1 MARTGRGSTT
11 RWTMVRRSV
20 LLAALAWAAF
30 SLPAHA
36 QSGCT
41 DADGNEVPPVAHLV
55 SAVGEV
61 SIAGQA
67 PRGEAPY
74 RPICAGQSVVVGPG
88 SRAAVNV
95 IGADTPLRLDE
106 NTVSRFDA
114 PPAPGSG
121 LVELLR
127 GGLYFLSEV
136 RRTLTVRTPYV
147 NAGVE
152 GTEVYLRV
160 ADDRTRM
167 IVLEGRVAAT
177 PGPASDLPFAASTVT
192 TGQQLTVAQ
201 GAPPQVTDLP
211 DDGAAFGA
219 LRRVT
224 VGSLSWTLFYP
235 EVLVAGE
242 AASEPTL
249 AEAARLLAAG
259 QRGQAQ
265 TLLDRVP
272 DAGIAGGL
280 AAALRTS
287 IAVALRDTAAADAQA
302 ARALALAPEQAA
314 PWLAQSY
321 ARQLALDLDGAVAA
335 AREAAARM
343 PAQPLPQ
350 ARLAELY
357 LMQGDTRQ
365 ARQAAEAAARLGATP
380 LTDIAL
386 GYTELASYRAAPA
399 EAAFRRA
406 LQQESQNPTALL
418 GLGLALVKQG
428 DLAAGT
434 VQLQNAAVADPGSSL
449 LRSYLGKAFFT
460 GRNDAGAAKQ
470 YAIAK
475 ALDPADPTPFLYDAI
490 RLQLANQPVP
500 ALRELEQS
508 IARNENRASF
518 RSPLLLQQD
527 RAARGASL
535 GRIYSDLGFDEVGQL
550 EASRSLAIDPT
561 SASAHRFLSDLY
573 VGQPRL
579 EVARASQLLVSQLLS
594 PPSSDPVQ
602 PSAPFIGLDVIPAT
616 GPLRPSFNEYSPL
629 FEQDRL
635 RFSSEGAIGNN
646 DTHTTENIVSG
657 LYGRTSLSAG
667 QYYYH
672 TNGFRENNGVR
683 HEIYS
688 LFGETQLT
696 PELSVQAEYRYRQSN
711 QGDLFQQF
719 DPAGF
724 SPNLDR
730 DIDQHIGRFGARY
743 SPSPGSTFLA
753 SAFVGEREEKVSE
766 LVFLDPALPPTDADL
781 ARRSRGWSAETQ
793 YIHERTSWNGV
804 FGLGTYPVENR
815 AKDLIDY
822 PAAINVLLPDE
833 QTNKLEDVDQYSAY
847 GYLTLTPDPRLQAT
861 VGASLDTVDN
871 DTTSETRLDPKLGV
885 RYQLLPQLAL
895 RAAYFRTLKRELLF
909 QQTIQPTQVAGFNQL
924 YDDFTGTRAD
934 VWALGADA
942 DLPFGMKAGIEG
954 GWRMLDIPSALP
966 TGTVTQQADE
976 WRASAYL
983 FQTLGERWALGARAQ
998 YDRFRLDDDAITSN
1012 DPEKLDT
1019 WTFPLTARWFDPNGL
1034 FAEASATFLHQH
1046 ISRGGEA
1053 TLEEGSDGTWLL
1065 GGAFGWRLPE
1075 RRGLVAIQVANL
1087 LDSKFK
1093 YEDDNFRTNEDV
1105 TSAFLPERTVLLRVN
1120 LNF

>member
-1 MARTGRGSTT
+1 MLAERAHKKNIDLACAVAPDVPTHLRGDPVRLRQVLTNLVSNAVKFTEKGEVAVEVRLLRETAASVVVRIDVRDTGIGIPKERHAAIFESFTQADGSTT
-11 RWTMVRRSV
+11 RRHGGTGLGLTICRQLVHLMGGRIGLESESGKGSTFWIELALPKAEVDTRRS
-20 LLAALAWAAF
+20 
-30 SLPAHA
+30 
-36 QSGCT
+36 
-41 DADGNEVPPVAHLV
+41 
-55 SAVGEV
+55 
-61 SIAGQA
+61 AGA
-67 PRGEAPY
+67 E
-74 RPICAGQSVVVGPG
+74 
-88 SRAAVNV
+88 
-95 IGADTPLRLDE
+95 RLQ
-106 NTVSRFDA
+106 
-114 PPAPGSG
+114 
-121 LVELLR
+121 
-127 GGLYFLSEV
+127 GLYVLVVDDNETNRV
-136 RRTLTVRTPYV
+136 ILHRTLGAWGCRTV
-147 NAGVE
+147 
-152 GTEVYLRV
+152 
-160 ADDRTRM
+160 
-167 IVLEGRVAAT
+167 
-177 PGPASDLPFAASTVT
+177 
-192 TGQQLTVAQ
+192 
-201 GAPPQVTDLP
+201 
-211 DDGAAFGA
+211 
-219 LRRVT
+219 
-224 VGSLSWTLFYP
+224 
-235 EVLVAGE
+235 E
-242 AASEPTL
+242 AASG
-249 AEAARLLAAG
+249 AE
-259 QRGQAQ
+259 
-265 TLLDRVP
+265 
-272 DAGIAGGL
+272 
-280 AAALRTS
+280 
-287 IAVALRDTAAADAQA
+287 
-302 ARALALAPEQAA
+302 
-314 PWLAQSY
+314 
-321 ARQLALDLDGAVAA
+321 
-335 AREAAARM
+335 
-343 PAQPLPQ
+343 
-350 ARLAELY
+350 
-357 LMQGDTRQ
+357 GD
-365 ARQAAEAAARLGATP
+365 
-380 LTDIAL
+380 
-386 GYTELASYRAAPA
+386 
-399 EAAFRRA
+399 
-406 LQQESQNPTALL
+406 
-418 GLGLALVKQG
+418 
-428 DLAAGT
+428 
-434 VQLQNAAVADPGSSL
+434 
-449 LRSYLGKAFFT
+449 
-460 GRNDAGAAKQ
+460 
-470 YAIAK
+470 
-475 ALDPADPTPFLYDAI
+475 
-490 RLQLANQPVP
+490 
-500 ALRELEQS
+500 
-508 IARNENRASF
+508 
-518 RSPLLLQQD
+518 
-527 RAARGASL
+527 AARGASL

-594 PPSSDPVQ
+594 PPTSDPVQ

-1034 FAEASATFLHQH
+1034 FAEASATFLYQH
-1046 ISRGGEA
+1046 ISRGSEA